1 LFKIKFFT
9 SDDTEL
15 NSKIIGEFQ
24 IINTSSLVIDNTS
37 SQSLNQGFI
46 NDSQTHL
53 SPLKASRTQIFD
65 IGSETLY
72 RCTLFNNQIVL
83 TDFKGKKL
91 KIINKAGEL
100 KSSHNPNNVLNEPLA
115 VCSSIKKNQLFI
127 GDCAKNEI
135 YVIDSKYELVCS
147 FPSII
152 RSPNCMTI
160 DDDSSLL
167 YVTDWINNLL
177 CVYDINTYKLVKS
190 STIDSPMH
198 IKIQNNKSL
207 LILSAISF
215 EKADNDRLDAIT
227 KGSNCIF
234 EVCKQ
239 NLTILN
245 TISAENWF
253 HPRGLDCNH
262 NGVILTTALL
272 LDDNNYIS
280 SNRYLFIINQK
291 DLMLNSIELNIAN
304 VSDLVYYEK
313 KILTCYQKEITI
325 HEFEELNNI

>member
-1 LFKIKFFT
+1 MIIDNSSSQTLKQVLT
-9 SDDTEL
+9 SDTQVQVTPA
-15 NSKIIGEFQ
+15 K
-24 IINTSSLVIDNTS
+24 SSRV
-37 SQSLNQGFI
+37 
-46 NDSQTHL
+46 
-53 SPLKASRTQIFD
+53 QIFD

-83 TDFKGKKL
+83 TDFKGKKF
-91 KIINKAGEL
+91 KEINKTGEL
-100 KSSHNPNNVLNEPLA
+100 ISSHNPNNLLSEPLA
-115 VCSSIKKNQLFI
+115 ICSSIKKNQLFI

-135 YVIDSKYELVCS
+135 YVIDSNYELVRS

-160 DDDSSLL
+160 DDDSCLL
-167 YVTDWINNLL
+167 YVTDWNNNLL
-177 CVYDINTYKLVKS
+177 CVYDINTFKLIKS

-198 IKIQNNKSL
+198 IKLCTVNNKSL

-215 EKADNDRLDAIT
+215 EKTNNDKLEAIT

-234 EVCKQ
+234 EVCKE

-262 NGVILTTALL
+262 NGIILTTALL
-272 LDDNNYIS
+272 LDDNNFIS

-304 VSDLVYYEK
+304 VSDLVYYDK

-325 HEFEELNNI
+325 HEFEELNDI